1 MLTRSQVLSKIKK
14 NPAKLS
20 FLPSEWR
27 DDREMILTALKL
39 QGLVLGDLSAISRDT
54 EEYALEAYKSNWES
68 LRFAS
73 NRLTSDFEFMT
84 KIVAL
89 TKKDSQEASILL
101 SSATG
106 DLKDNDAF
114 IMLCLE
120 QSPLNIEYAKK
131 ETYRNNYD
139 LMLSLV
145 KRDGTC
151 YYFASE
157 EIKRDRV
164 FMKTALAQTG
174 LVYSTLPP
182 EFRGEEELILLAAK
196 TYLPILTFDVPSKYK
211 DHPELQ
217 SLLDDKE
224 LVRHQIT
231 NYDPEVYSIISERLR
246 DDEEFLIELLGHP
259 EVCIGLIRYASERLK
274 KNREIA
280 IKACRSYHFS
290 INDLT
295 QYHEADLEVM
305 MSALSKGGRDPLVRT
320 RRILY
325 AYYTKPVQ
333 DFMDTH
339 PQQMFSLDL
348 MKAPRDS
355 FAFNRI

>member
-20 FLPSEWR
+20 FLPPEWM
-27 DDREMILTALKL
+27 DDREVVLTALRL
-39 QGLVLGDLSAISRDT
+39 QGLVLGDLSPASQDD

-68 LRFAS
+68 LRFVS
-73 NRLTSDFEFMT
+73 KRLTSDFGFMS
-84 KIVAL
+84 KIVEL
-89 TKKDSQEASILL
+89 TEKDSQEASILL
-101 SSATG
+101 NSASG
-106 DLKDNDAF
+106 DLRNNDAY
-114 IMLCLE
+114 IMACLE
-120 QSPLNIEYAKK
+120 QNPLNIEYAPK

-151 YYFASE
+151 YYYASE
-157 EIKRDRV
+157 GIKRDRV

-174 LVYSTLPP
+174 VVYSTLPP
-182 EFRGEEELILLAAK
+182 EFRDEEELIVLAAK
-196 TYLPILTFDVPSKYK
+196 TYLPILTFDVPTRYK

-224 LVRHQIT
+224 FVRHQIT
-231 NYDPEVYSIISERLR
+231 YYDPEVYSIISERLR

-295 QYHEADLEVM
+295 QYHEDDLEVM

-333 DFMDTH
+333 DFMDIH